1 MNLCNKAIWSL
12 AAAACVLLLGGMP
25 ASAQTVT
32 TGSLTGVVKDAQGGV
47 LPGVTVTA
55 VHTPTGTSYDAV
67 TDAQGRF
74 DILNVRVGP
83 YDITTTMSGF
93 KDEKQQA
100 VDVALGEQRAADFK
114 LQLASVSETVTVTGQ
129 SAAIDSSVAGTA
141 DNISNAVKE
150 ALPTITRSIAD
161 IVRVSPLF
169 NSVGSGAGDGQ
180 SVVSVAGTSFRY
192 NSLQIDGAAN
202 NDLFGLAGSAGA
214 PGGAA
219 ESQPIS
225 LDAIQEIQLVVSP
238 YDVRQ
243 GGFAGG
249 GINAITKSGTNALHG
264 TGVLLRTQP
273 GLGRRRRRRPGRLD
287 LQGQA
292 GGLQHRRPDP
302 AEQGVLLRHGRLR
315 AQAAADGIL
324 GQRRRTALRQRGGR
338 EPGAEHSEHSLQL
351 RSGSRIRPVSS
362 SRRPTAT
369 SISSAPTSTWR
380 GTTSSRSG
388 TTTWTR

>member
-12 AAAACVLLLGGMP
+12 AAAACVLVLGGMP

-47 LPGVTVTA
+47 LPGATITA

-67 TDAQGRF
+67 SDAQGRF
-74 DILNVRVGP
+74 NILNVRVGP
-83 YDITTTMSGF
+83 YDITATMSGF

-114 LQLASVSETVTVTGQ
+114 LQLASVTETVEVTGQ
-129 SAAIDSSVAGTA
+129 SPAIDSSVAGTA

-150 ALPTITRSIAD
+150 SLPTITRSIAD

-169 NSVGSGAGDGQ
+169 NASGSGAGDGQ

-219 ESQPIS
+219 ETQPIS
-225 LDAIQEIQLVVSP
+225 LDAIQ
-238 YDVRQ
+238 
-243 GGFAGG
+243 
-249 GINAITKSGTNALHG
+249 
-264 TGVLLRTQP
+264 
-273 GLGRRRRRRPGRLD
+273 
-287 LQGQA
+287 
-292 GGLQHRRPDP
+292 
-302 AEQGVLLRHGRLR
+302 
-315 AQAAADGIL
+315 
-324 GQRRRTALRQRGGR
+324 
-338 EPGAEHSEHSLQL
+338 
-351 RSGSRIRPVSS
+351 
-362 SRRPTAT
+362 
-369 SISSAPTSTWR
+369 
-380 GTTSSRSG
+380 
-388 TTTWTR
+388 

>member
-1 MNLCNKAIWSL
+1 MLNRDAPFNPYSHISSLENHPMNLCNKAVWSL
-12 AAAACVLLLGGMP
+12 AAAVCVLLLGGAP

-32 TGSLTGVVKDAQGGV
+32 TGSLTGVVRDAQGGV
-47 LPGVTVTA
+47 LPGATVTA

-67 TDAQGRF
+67 TDAEGRF
-74 DILNVRVGP
+74 NILNVRVGP

-93 KDEKQQA
+93 RDEKQQA
-100 VDVALGEQRAADFK
+100 VDVALGEQRRGRLQAA
-114 LQLASVSETVTVTGQ
+114 ARVGQ
-129 SAAIDSSVAGTA
+129 RDGRRSPGRARAIDSSVAGTA

-169 NSVGSGAGDGQ
+169 NALGGGAGDGQ

-219 ESQPIS
+219 ETQPIS

-249 GINAITKSGTNALHG
+249 GINAITKSGTNTFHG
-264 TGVLLRTQP
+264 TGFFF
-273 GLGRRRRRRPGRLD
+273 GRNEDWVGKGADRPGGFD
-287 LQGQA
+287 VQGQA
-292 GGLQHRRPDP
+292 GRRQHRRPDS
-302 AEQGVLLRHGRLR
+302 AEPGVLLRHRRLR
-315 AQAAADGIL
+315 AQAAADRIL
-324 GQRRRTALRQRGGR
+324 GQRQRPALRQRGG
-338 EPGAEHSEHSLQL
+338 A
-351 RSGSRIRPVSS
+351 
-362 SRRPTAT
+362 
-369 SISSAPTSTWR
+369 
-380 GTTSSRSG
+380 
-388 TTTWTR
+388 